1 MAKKIIDKE
10 AISIPELK
18 NAIKDLKKLDEEE
31 LNTIQRKMV
40 EYVEKFSKIPPSKAK
55 KLKKKLMKELDLD
68 EEKAVQIINIMPKTP
83 EEVKEIF
90 YEKVILGDLAN
101 KILEIIWKE

>member
-1 MAKKIIDKE
+1 MPKKIIEKE

-18 NAIKDLKKLDEEE
+18 KAIKDLKKLEEEE

-40 EYVEKFSKIPPSKAK
+40 EYVEKFSKIPPGKAK